1 MFGMGKKI
9 DVKEVTK
16 EIQAGRA
23 VLVDVRGDDEWR
35 NGHATVAMHLSLD
48 RIMAGESPIKD
59 TDIKVYLYCASGGRA
74 GMAANALKARGFT
87 TENLGGLS
95 GWRSA
100 GGGVE

>member
-16 EIQAGRA
+16 EMQAGRA
-23 VLVDVRGDDEWR
+23 VLVDVRGDDEWSS
-35 NGHATVAMHLSLD
+35 GHATGAIHLSVD
-48 RIMAGESPIKD
+48 RIMAGELPVKD
-59 TDIKVYLYCASGGRA
+59 TDTKVYLYCASGGRA
-74 GMAANALKARGFT
+74 GTASNALKARGFT